1 MDYCRTTGRIP
12 VLGACLELPEIK
24 DDPIKS
30 GFAEQMKN
38 SIPQPNVPEMDQ
50 IWSPMLNAGTL
61 IFSQN
66 ADIDSTLDQAVERIK
81 EQIAL
86 MKS

>member
-1 MDYCRTTGRIP
+1 
-12 VLGACLELPEIK
+12 
-24 DDPIKS
+24 
-30 GFAEQMKN
+30 MKN
-38 SIPQPNVPEMDQ
+38 SIPQPNIPEMDQ
-50 IWSPMLNAGTL
+50 IWAPMLNASSL

>member
-1 MDYCRTTGRIP
+1 M
-12 VLGACLELPEIK
+12 K
-24 DDPIKS
+24 K
-30 GFAEQMKN
+30 EQMKN